1 MKKHNK
7 ILLTIVCAVLLVV
20 TSVLGTLAYLT
31 SQDSVV
37 NTFTVGKVNIE
48 LHETGEQTRDNGT
61 VGKDY
66 HLLPG
71 QSYEKDPT
79 VTVLADSDNAYV
91 RMIVTVS
98 NYADLKAAFPENQ
111 YPDYYDA
118 NDNFLLQHLVT
129 DWEPAKW
136 ECVGISEVD
145 ATGVYEF
152 RYFEPVSTANGPAKV
167 LEPLFTN
174 VVIPGKIDNAHLAE
188 LQNMQ
193 ITVVAHAIQA
203 AGFDTAEL
211 AWAAFATQHP

>member
-31 SQDSVV
+31 SQDTAV
-37 NTFTVGKVNIE
+37 NTFTVGQVHIE
-48 LHETGEQTRDNGT
+48 LNETDVDKDNST
-61 VGKDY
+61 KENAY

-71 QSYEKDPT
+71 HSYVKDPT
-79 VTVLADSDNAYV
+79 VTVKAGSDDAYV

-98 NYADLKAAFPENQ
+98 NYDGLKAAFTA
-111 YPDYYDA
+111 DKYYDA
-118 NDNFLLQHLVT
+118 NGNFLLQNLVT
-129 DWEPAKW
+129 GWDAAKW
-136 ECVGISEVD
+136 ECVGISEVGE
-145 ATGVYEF
+145 TGVYEF